1 MYSLFLAIGVALI
14 FAELFVPG
22 GILGTVG
29 AIVIIWSLSLMTDTF
44 LGLMLAVV
52 IIFIIIA
59 ILLYVM
65 IRLIPNDKMKKTLI
79 LSSSLKKEEGYISSQ
94 DLKPYIGKVGVT
106 ESTLRPTGKAKI
118 EGRVLDVVSED
129 KLIEKG
135 KFVKVTFV
143 DGTKILVRE
152 MEGDVDD
159 V

>member
-29 AIVIIWSLSLMTDTF
+29 AIVVIWSLSLMTDTF
-44 LGLMLAVV
+44 LGLMLAILVS
-52 IIFIIIA
+52 FAIIA
-59 ILLYVM
+59 ILLYIM
-65 IRLIPNDKMKKTLI
+65 IKLIPNDKMKKTLI
-79 LSSSLKKEEGYISSQ
+79 LSSSLKNEEGYVSSK
-94 DLKPYIGKVGVT
+94 DLKSYIGKVGVA

-118 EGRVLDVVSED
+118 EGKVLDVVSED

-135 KFVKVTFV
+135 KFVKVTYV

-152 MEGDVDD
+152 MEGDL
-159 V
+159 